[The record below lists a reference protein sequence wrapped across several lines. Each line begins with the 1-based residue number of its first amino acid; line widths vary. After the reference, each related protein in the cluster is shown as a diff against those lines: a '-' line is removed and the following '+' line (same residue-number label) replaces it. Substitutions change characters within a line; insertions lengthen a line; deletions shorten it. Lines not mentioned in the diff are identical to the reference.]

1 MSIDQQ
7 IEYYR
12 RRERDARRLANGAAD
27 PSIRSIHL
35 DMAKRYA
42 RMAAD
47 FGLAQTTA
55 ET

>member
-12 RRERDARRLANGAAD
+12 RREGDARRLAKHAAD
-27 PSIRSIHL
+27 ASIRSIHL
-35 DMAKRYA
+35 EMAKRYA
-42 RMAAD
+42 KMADDYRMA
-47 FGLAQTTA
+47 QPVA

>member
-12 RRERDARRLANGAAD
+12 RREQDARRLADTAAD
-27 PSIRSIHL
+27 QSIRSIHL
-35 DMAKRYA
+35 EMAKRYA
-42 RMAAD
+42 RMADEYGGAR
-47 FGLAQTTA
+47 AIA